1 MYLCYPASVEYS
13 NKVNAE
19 YEAIKK
25 TILEQTSSLQRKK
38 AQENA
43 SSVYDNIDAI
53 DAKQP
58 VKTEP
63 VVYRFEDLGI
73 YENTGS
79 VVKRRQL
86 SENTNSEI
94 FEQILKQVDRA
105 TSQAEQLE
113 KLDCEVSFSV
123 LGREDNV
130 GALVVG
136 QEQAGFVDYSKTSE
150 FIPFYQVSEELII
163 EESFNVKK
171 SNRGIWHWLKD
182 EACLVSWLRQ
192 SSRDINTHSFRDNI
206 I

>member
-1 MYLCYPASVEYS
+1 M
-13 NKVNAE
+13 
-19 YEAIKK
+19 
-25 TILEQTSSLQRKK
+25 
-38 AQENA
+38 
-43 SSVYDNIDAI
+43 YDNIDAI

-73 YENTGS
+73 YENTSS
-79 VVKRRQL
+79 VVKKRQL

-130 GALVVG
+130 GPLVVG
-136 QEQAGFVDYSKTSE
+136 QEQADSVDYSKTLE

-171 SNRGIWHWLKD
+171 SNRGI
-182 EACLVSWLRQ
+182 
-192 SSRDINTHSFRDNI
+192 DID
-206 I
+206 